1 MALKKIITISGRSQV
16 EEGGLSASI
25 PFNVQE
31 TTYIKVEKISGDK
44 SLLNADVSWTGES
57 VRGRRN
63 YAFTPNLDGANF
75 LIQAYEHLK
84 TLPEFSGAT
93 DC

>member
-1 MALKKIITISGRSQV
+1 MALKKIITISGKSRV
-16 EEGGLSASI
+16 EENGLSSSI
-25 PFNVQE
+25 PFSIEE

-57 VRGRRN
+57 VRGRRS
-63 YAFTPNLDGANF
+63 YAFAPNLGGANF
-75 LIQAYEHLK
+75 LAQAYAHLK
-84 TLPEFSGAT
+84 TLPEFAGAT